1 NIKDLESIV
10 LLSSN
15 GSPVMVKDVA
25 RVEIGVMPRQ
35 GAVTRDGLGE
45 RVSGMVIMLKGE
57 NGKRVIERV
66 KQKLAG
72 LSLPEG
78 VKLLPFYDQSTVID
92 STIATVGRNLF
103 EGGLLVVAIL
113 LLFLGNVRAGL
124 IVAAVIPFS
133 LMFG

>member
-1 NIKDLESIV
+1 
-10 LLSSN
+10 
-15 GSPVMVKDVA
+15 
-25 RVEIGVMPRQ
+25 
-35 GAVTRDGLGE
+35 TRDGLGE

-66 KQKLAG
+66 KNKLAG

-113 LLFLGNVRAGL
+113 LLFLGNVLAGL

-133 LMFG
+133 LMFGFIGMMVFGVSANLMSLGAIDFGM